1 MTTEA
6 DENRRQHFRVDDI
19 LYLQYRPIDED
30 EAEKLGN
37 QLLHVRPDST
47 QKSQDQLRVLQTTF
61 VHLCDQINY
70 HDRDIARALRILND
84 KINILTK
91 TIQKQFN
98 EEEMSTETAVNL
110 SGGGVAFMTNEQ
122 LTTQQTVYL
131 QLELR
136 SSGTILHTV
145 ATVLSCNK
153 SHRGDKENPYYLRL
167 IYTHMNKH
175 DRDLL
180 IKHILFAQAEQLRA
194 NNAKFS

>member
-6 DENRRQHFRVDDI
+6 DENRRKHFRVDDV
-19 LYLQYRPIDED
+19 LYLQYELITDD
-30 EAEKLGN
+30 EAEKLGE
-37 QLLHVRPDST
+37 QLLYVKPDNA
-47 QKSQDQLRVLQTTF
+47 QQDQDQLRVLQTTF
-61 VHLCDQINY
+61 VHLNAQINY

-84 KINILTK
+84 KINIISRTL
-91 TIQKQFN
+91 QKQSYD
-98 EEEMSTETAVNL
+98 EDVSKEVAVNL
-110 SGGGVAFMTNEQ
+110 SGGGIAFMTNE
-122 LTTQQTVYL
+122 LMPTQQAVHL

>member
-6 DENRRQHFRVDDI
+6 DENRRKHFRVDDV
-19 LYLQYRPIDED
+19 LYLQYELITDD
-30 EAEKLGN
+30 EAEKLGE
-37 QLLHVRPDST
+37 QLLYVKPDNA
-47 QKSQDQLRVLQTTF
+47 QQDQDQLRVLQTTF
-61 VHLCDQINY
+61 VHLNAQINY

-84 KINILTK
+84 KINIISRTL
-91 TIQKQFN
+91 QKQSYD
-98 EEEMSTETAVNL
+98 EDVSKEVAVNL
-110 SGGGVAFMTNEQ
+110 SGGGIAFMTNE
-122 LTTQQTVYL
+122 LMPTQQAVHL

-167 IYTHMNKH
+167 IYTHMNKQ

-194 NNAKFS
+194 NNTKFS